1 MDEQDAARGARQ
13 RARAAKS
20 PVSRI
25 AKGAGIHFAYLAARR
40 CATGVRADFRRCV
53 SGVVLRCVSGAPR
66 AGPACVFRSSFL
78 RRSYAWE
85 VTMNVFSYRKHLRF
99 LSRAQRRLWWD
110 QKKRLTPRVKIGE
123 AYVPPS
129 ITREFTYVKVG

>member
-1 MDEQDAARGARQ
+1 MDARSA
-13 RARAAKS
+13 
-20 PVSRI
+20 
-25 AKGAGIHFAYLAARR
+25 
-40 CATGVRADFRRCV
+40 
-53 SGVVLRCVSGAPR
+53 LRCVPGSKRFAFVR
-66 AGPACVFRSSFL
+66 AFRSSFL